1 MSLLKPRLKM
11 KPHHGTTSVTEGGF
25 WRLLAVDLDAQL
37 TGGLWWCL
45 QGNSAPWGVTA
56 PHGNKGDTEKFLQ
69 QLDIIATLEGSGLME
84 QDSNQVVSPMSCT
97 GRGLGW

>member
-1 MSLLKPRLKM
+1 M
-11 KPHHGTTSVTEGGF
+11 
-25 WRLLAVDLDAQL
+25 DLDAQL

-84 QDSNQVVSPMSCT
+84 QDSNQVVSPMSCRGQGLCA
-97 GRGLGW
+97 GRAVLNMHDILKRICRL

>member
-45 QGNSAPWGVTA
+45 QGNSAPWGITA
-56 PHGNKGDTEKFLQ
+56 PHGNKGVLRNSYSNLTSLQ
-69 QLDIIATLEGSGLME
+69 HSRAQG
-84 QDSNQVVSPMSCT
+84 
-97 GRGLGW
+97 